1 MREIPHFMKVYI
13 FRDILGVVDEEGAEE
28 CGEGEQAHGHRLR
41 GSHSSSSTV
50 ISTGIDKLT
59 NA

>member
-1 MREIPHFMKVYI
+1 MNVYI
-13 FRDILGVVDEEGAEE
+13 FWDILGVVDEEGAEE

-41 GSHSSSSTV
+41 GSHGSSSTV
-50 ISTGIDKLT
+50 ISTGIGKLT

>member
-1 MREIPHFMKVYI
+1 MKVYI
-13 FRDILGVVDEEGAEE
+13 FRDILRVVDKERAEE
-28 CGEGEQAHGHRLR
+28 CGEGEQAHVHHLR
-41 GSHSSSSTV
+41 GSHGSSITV

>member
-1 MREIPHFMKVYI
+1 MKVYI
-13 FRDILGVVDEEGAEE
+13 FRDILRVVDEEGAEE

>member
-1 MREIPHFMKVYI
+1 MRERPHFMKVYI
-13 FRDILGVVDEEGAEE
+13 FWDILGVVDEEGAEE

-41 GSHSSSSTV
+41 GSHGSSSTV

>member
-1 MREIPHFMKVYI
+1 MKVYI
-13 FRDILGVVDEEGAEE
+13 LRDILEIVDEEGADE

-41 GSHSSSSTV
+41 GSHGSSSTV
-50 ISTGIDKLT
+50 ISTGIGKLT